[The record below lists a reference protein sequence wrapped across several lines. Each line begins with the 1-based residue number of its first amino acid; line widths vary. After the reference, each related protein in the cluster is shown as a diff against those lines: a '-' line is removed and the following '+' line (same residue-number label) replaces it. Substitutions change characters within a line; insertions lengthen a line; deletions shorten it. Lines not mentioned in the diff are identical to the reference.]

1 MTSIDDRI
9 KTALE
14 QDTKEID
21 ALLAKEGGLPDMISA
36 SFKGGLRRW
45 MFLVWPLTL
54 IVTGFMVWSIYNFF
68 TAGES
73 YIYWGFCSVGLMMM
87 QIALKQWSWMEM
99 NRASMAREIKRLEL
113 VIAGLSAKLD
123 KNS

>member
-1 MTSIDDRI
+1 MTSIDERI
-9 KTALE
+9 KAALE
-14 QDTKEID
+14 QDTKELD
-21 ALLAKEGGLPDMISA
+21 TMLANEGGLPEMISA

-45 MFLVWPLTL
+45 MLLVWPITL

-68 TAGES
+68 TSGEAH
-73 YIYWGFCSVGLMMM
+73 IYWGFCSVGLLMM

-99 NRASMAREIKRLEL
+99 NGASMSREIKRLEL